1 MILIIDDDSSI
12 RSSLTFMLKRAGYET
27 EAVPGPKEAIEVVR
41 STEPELILMDMNFS
55 LSTSGEEGLTLLRQ
69 VRIFRPEVPVILM
82 TAWGSIQLAVQGMQA
97 GAFDFI
103 TKPWVNSAFLKSV
116 ETALALNRKEDIA
129 PASNRG
135 EMDGKF
141 RFDKIIGRSPA
152 LLGVL
157 NTIGRIAKTNASV
170 LITGE
175 SGVGKESFP
184 QIIHQYSRRK
194 HGQYIAVNCGAIP
207 EGTIDSELF
216 GHEKGAFTG
225 AIGERKGY
233 FGEAD
238 GGTIFLDEVGE
249 LPLPTQARLLRVLES
264 GEFIKVGSSK
274 VQKTDVRIVAATNV
288 NLTQAI
294 AEGRFREDLYYRL
307 NTVPIQIPP
316 LRERGDDVL
325 LLFRKFAA
333 DFAAKYRMPAIQLT
347 EDAKKELLAYPWPGN
362 VRQLKNIT
370 EQISIIETNREIT
383 AAILQTYLPA
393 QNVQRLPALLGTR
406 ESKSFESEREIL
418 YSVLFDMR
426 QEVAELRKMV
436 HNMMAERAGQV
447 AQMGQVG
454 QVVAT
459 PVVTT
464 ANQPSVPAIIHP
476 MQQATVCPKDDDDD
490 IQDTEEYVE
499 ENLALDE
506 VEKEMIRKA
515 LEKHHGKR
523 KGAARDLKIS
533 ERTLYRKIKEY
544 ELD

>member
-1 MILIIDDDSSI
+1 MTKAEIQQVKLRFGII
-12 RSSLTFMLKRAGYET
+12 GNT
-27 EAVPGPKEAIEVVR
+27 EALSRAIDVA
-41 STEPELILMDMNFS
+41 I
-55 LSTSGEEGLTLLRQ
+55 Q
-69 VRIFRPEVPVILM
+69 V
-82 TAWGSIQLAVQGMQA
+82 
-97 GAFDFI
+97 
-103 TKPWVNSAFLKSV
+103 
-116 ETALALNRKEDIA
+116 A
-129 PASNRG
+129 PT
-135 EMDGKF
+135 D
-141 RFDKIIGRSPA
+141 
-152 LLGVL
+152 L
-157 NTIGRIAKTNASV
+157 SV

-294 AEGRFREDLYYRL
+294 ADGRFREDLYYRL

-316 LRERGDDVL
+316 LRERGEDVL
-325 LLFRKFAA
+325 LLFRKFAG
-333 DFAAKYRMPAIQLT
+333 DFAEKYRMPAIQLT
-347 EDAKKELLAYPWPGN
+347 EDAKQVLLAYPWPGN

-370 EQISIIETNREIT
+370 EQISIIETNREIN
-383 AAILQTYLPA
+383 AAILQGYLPV
-393 QNVQRLPALLGTR
+393 QNTQRLPALFGIKD
-406 ESKSFESEREIL
+406 SKNFESEREIL

-426 QEVAELRKMV
+426 QEVSELKKMV
-436 HNMMAERAGQV
+436 HNLMAEKGNV
-447 AQMGQVG
+447 SLV
-454 QVVAT
+454 T
-459 PVVTT
+459 PVPP
-464 ANQPSVPAIIHP
+464 ASVPTIIHP
-476 MQQATVCPKDDDDD
+476 VKAPCPVDDD
-490 IQDTEEYVE
+490 IQDTEENVE
-499 ENLALDE
+499 ESLSLDE
-506 VEKEMIRKA
+506 VKKEMIRKA
-515 LEKHHGKR
+515 LEKHHGNR
-523 KGAARDLKIS
+523 KSAAQDLNIS

-544 ELD
+544 GLD